1 MESIKKVQGKAD
13 IELNEKVTFYINICI
28 KLLQST

>member
-28 KLLQST
+28 KLLQLT

>member
-13 IELNEKVTFYINICI
+13 IELNEKVTFYTNIYI